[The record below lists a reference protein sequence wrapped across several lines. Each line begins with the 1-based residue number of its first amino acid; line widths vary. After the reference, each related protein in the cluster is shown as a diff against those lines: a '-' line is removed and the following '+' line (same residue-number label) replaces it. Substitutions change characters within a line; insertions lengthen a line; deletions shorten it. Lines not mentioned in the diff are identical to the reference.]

1 MLTLKAPSQEVLRD
15 ENDSKLGKI
24 RKLFVTARRIRAA
37 SRKWPTGYHSVK
49 FDVMAKMIRTYYLH
63 GIEAIPID
71 VIAGEDRAK
80 IV

>member
-1 MLTLKAPSQEVLRD
+1 
-15 ENDSKLGKI
+15 
-24 RKLFVTARRIRAA
+24 
-37 SRKWPTGYHSVK
+37 
-49 FDVMAKMIRTYYLH
+49 MAKMIPTYYLH

>member
-1 MLTLKAPSQEVLRD
+1 MRTTASCARFAKP
-15 ENDSKLGKI
+15 
-24 RKLFVTARRIRAA
+24 FVTARRIRAA
-37 SRKWPTGYHSVK
+37 SRKSPTGNRSAK
-49 FDVMAKMIRTYYLH
+49 FDVMAKMIPTYYLH